1 MDTHTE
7 ITEGAIVSGKSQ
19 RTRTECIFE
28 VHARIN
34 GCWFRPVPGTLYI
47 VEEDEHHC
55 IKLRSPRDVNEVAD
69 TMAFNISDCYI
80 PDSSLLEEYI
90 KKPNI

>member
-1 MDTHTE
+1 MDTYKE
-7 ITEGAIVSGKSQ
+7 ITEGAIVSGKSP

-28 VHARIN
+28 VSERIN
-34 GCWFRPVPGTLYI
+34 SWIRPVPGTLYI

-55 IKLRSPRDVNEVAD
+55 IELRSPIGDSEVAD
-69 TMAFNISDCYI
+69 TTVFIVQDCYI
-80 PDSSLLEEYI
+80 PDSSLLEAYI

>member
-1 MDTHTE
+1 MDTYTE
-7 ITEGAIVSGKSQ
+7 ITEGAIVSGKSP

-28 VHARIN
+28 VRARIN
-34 GCWFRPVPGTLYI
+34 SWLRPVPGTLYI

-55 IKLRSPRDVNEVAD
+55 IKLRSPIDDNEVAD
-69 TMAFNISDCYI
+69 TTVFIVQDCYI
-80 PDSSLLEEYI
+80 PDSSLLEAYI